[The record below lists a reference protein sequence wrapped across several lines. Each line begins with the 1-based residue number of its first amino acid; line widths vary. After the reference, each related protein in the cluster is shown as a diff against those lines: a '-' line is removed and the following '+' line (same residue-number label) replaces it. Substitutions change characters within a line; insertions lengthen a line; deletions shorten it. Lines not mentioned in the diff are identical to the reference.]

1 VTPTL
6 SVDAFHEIVSVVV
19 GAVYGLVVV
28 TPEMVTPVGTLG
40 GVVFAV
46 TTTLNAPDCGDT
58 FPFASYA
65 AIEYPKTPDI
75 NPVAPPV
82 SVNEVPAVLASAPPF
97 R

>member
-1 VTPTL
+1 
-6 SVDAFHEIVSVVV
+6 VDAFHEMVRVVV
-19 GAVYGLVVV
+19 GALYGLVVV

-46 TTTLNAPDCGDT
+46 TFTSNATDCGDT
-58 FPFASYA
+58 FPFVSYA
-65 AIEYPKTPDI
+65 ATEYPKMPDI

-82 SVNEVPAVLASAPPF
+82 SVNEVPAVFPIAPPF